1 MRPSDFS
8 LPPLRGVLPAA
19 VVWFG
24 AVTAEA
30 QSQAPRS
37 APETIVTASRLG
49 DGVTGAST
57 TVITASEIERFP
69 GETLQDVLSAQP
81 GLQTQSFFGGVN
93 GAGTIIDM
101 RGFGAAATPNTLVLI
116 NGRRLNDLDLAGID
130 FSAIPRSSIER
141 IEITRGNGG
150 AVLYGDGAVGGVI
163 NIVTRNPFNEKPTL
177 RADAGVGSHRHGE
190 TSVVAS
196 RAIGDTAFL
205 VNAAAIGSSGYR
217 TNNELRQ
224 RSLVAEV
231 RRAIDLGEVY
241 VALNAD
247 TQHLGL
253 PGPRRVSATLD
264 ELRSDRRGSYEPFNF
279 ADKQGVGL
287 VLGGTRQIAD
297 GIEVIVDAGLRRKEQ
312 QSAFFSDF
320 GAAFNTY
327 TDTALTSLS
336 LTPRIVAR
344 HRLLGLEG
352 KAIAGFDVYNS
363 LYGSDRMVN
372 EGDVPAH
379 RYDLTQRS
387 LAAYVQETVSLGSAT
402 DLSAGL
408 RVQRSAVTARDRF
421 DAGAPST
428 GSAVQGVGLD
438 QDDTNTA
445 LHVGLEHRFTTGLAV
460 FGRAGRSFRL
470 PTVDE
475 RVGAAPFG
483 VPVDFALRTQTSR
496 DVEAGLRQRWGDL
509 AVQISAFEM
518 HLRDEIHFDPSTFT
532 NVNLDPTRR
541 RGIETAASHRVT
553 DAVRLR
559 GALTYTEAKFSD
571 GPFKGNDVPLVSRWT
586 GNLGLSWDIVER
598 LVVLDAS
605 VRRVGDRRYDNDQAN
620 FQPQIPGHTAV
631 DLRLGGEID
640 AFRWSL
646 SAHNLLDARYFD
658 YGVASS
664 TTFGRVN
671 AYPLPGRTVIA
682 RFGLS
687 F

>member
-1 MRPSDFS
+1 M
-8 LPPLRGVLPAA
+8 PLQAHAQIQAA
-19 VVWFG
+19 
-24 AVTAEA
+24 T
-30 QSQAPRS
+30 PRS
-37 APETIVTASRLG
+37 APETVVTASRLG

-57 TVITASEIERFP
+57 TVITAQEIERFP

-81 GLQTQSFFGGVN
+81 GVQSQSFFGGVN
-93 GAGTIIDM
+93 GAGTVIDM

-163 NIVTRNPFNEKPTL
+163 NIVTRNPFNE
-177 RADAGVGSHRHGE
+177 RASTRVDTGFGSHGHAE
-190 TSVVAS
+190 ASVTANHVV
-196 RAIGDTAFL
+196 GDTAVF
-205 VNAAAIGSSGYR
+205 VNAAAIGSTGYR

-224 RSLVAEV
+224 RTIVGEV
-231 RRAIDLGEVY
+231 RRAIDLGEIY
-241 VALNAD
+241 LALNAD

-264 ELRSDRRGSYEPFNF
+264 EVKNDRRGSHEPFNF
-279 ADKQGVGL
+279 ADKQGIGL

-297 GIEVIVDAGLRRKEQ
+297 GVEAIIDAGVRRKEQ

-327 TDTALTSLS
+327 TDTTLTTFS
-336 LTPRIVAR
+336 LTPRITAR
-344 HRLLGLEG
+344 HRLFGLESR
-352 KAIAGFDVYNS
+352 AIAGIDLYRS
-363 LYGSDRMVN
+363 IYGSDRLAN
-372 EGDVPAH
+372 EGDAPSH

-387 LAAYVQETVSLGSAT
+387 LAAYVQESVSLTAAT
-402 DLSAGL
+402 DLSLGVRL
-408 RVQRSAVTARDRF
+408 QNSAVTGRDRF
-421 DAGAPST
+421 DPGAPST
-428 GSAVQGVGLD
+428 GSVVQGIDLD
-438 QDDTNTA
+438 RASTDHA
-445 LHVGLEHRFTTGLAV
+445 IHAGIEHRITAGTAV

-496 DVEAGLRQRWGDL
+496 DAELGLRQRWRDL
-509 AVQISAFEM
+509 LVQISAFEM
-518 HLRDEIHFDPSTFT
+518 HLRDEIHFDPTTFT

-541 RGIETAASHRVT
+541 RGIETSASHRVT

-586 GNLGLSWDIVER
+586 GNVGLSWDIVDR
-598 LVVLDAS
+598 LLVLDAAI
-605 VRRVGDRRYDNDQAN
+605 RRVGDRRFDNDQAN

-631 DLRLGGEID
+631 DLRLGGERD
-640 AFRWSL
+640 AVRWSL
-646 SAHNLLDARYFD
+646 SAYNLLDARYFD
-658 YGVASS
+658 YGVASAA
-664 TTFGRVN
+664 TFGRYN

-682 RFGLS
+682 RIGVS